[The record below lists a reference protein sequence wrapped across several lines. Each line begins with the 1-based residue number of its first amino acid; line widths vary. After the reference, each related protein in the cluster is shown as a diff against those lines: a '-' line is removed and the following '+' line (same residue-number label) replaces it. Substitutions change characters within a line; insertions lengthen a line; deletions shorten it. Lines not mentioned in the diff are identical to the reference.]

1 MIDEQIFTDV
11 SKALFPTLYRIGMSI
26 VHSDADVQDAVQ
38 QAMMKAWIHRGNIVE
53 TKLRPWLTRVMVNE
67 CRNIQ
72 RDRMR
77 MMPFEQMEDH
87 TAAFI
92 PPDLELAEAI
102 NVLPEKL
109 RTPLLLK
116 YSEFYSEKEVAETL
130 QISIPAVKS
139 RLYRARKA
147 LEKSLKVEVTFE

>member
-1 MIDEQIFTDV
+1 MIDEQVFTDV
-11 SKALFPTLYRIGMSI
+11 SKALLPILFRIGMSI
-26 VHSDADVQDAVQ
+26 LHSDADVQDAVQ
-38 QAMMKAWIHRGNIVE
+38 QAMMKAWIHRGKIVE

-77 MMPFEQMEDH
+77 VTPLAQMEDH
-87 TAAFI
+87 TGAFV
-92 PPDLELAEAI
+92 PPDLELADAV

-116 YSEFYSEKEVAETL
+116 YSELFTEKEVAETL
-130 QISIPAVKS
+130 QISIPAVKN

-147 LEKSLKVEVTFE
+147 LAKNLKAGVTFE

>member
-1 MIDEQIFTDV
+1 MIDERVFADM
-11 SKALFPTLYRIGMSI
+11 SKVLFQTLYRIGMSI

-38 QAMMKAWIHRGNIVE
+38 QALMKAWIHRGNISE
-53 TKLRPWLTRVMVNE
+53 TKLRSWLTKVMVNE

-77 MMPFEQMEDH
+77 VTPVEQIEDH
-87 TAAFI
+87 TDI
-92 PPDLELAEAI
+92 YSPPDMELAEAI

-116 YSEFYSEKEVAETL
+116 YSESYSEKEVAATL
-130 QISIPAVKS
+130 QISIPAVKN
-139 RLYRARKA
+139 RLYRARKV
-147 LEKSLKVEVTFE
+147 LSKKLKVGVTF